1 MRKTYSAGG
10 IVIGPGG
17 RVLVVN
23 QRGRTWSLP
32 KGHID
37 PGEKPLE
44 AARREIDEESG
55 VSDLSLIEDLGFYT
69 RNRIGLHGGDDISEQ
84 KTIYM
89 FLFRTAQERLAPRDP
104 MNPEARWVVP
114 DEVSALLSHRKDR
127 EFYESQLPRV
137 VVALGG

>member
-1 MRKTYSAGG
+1 MRETFSAGG
-10 IVIGPGG
+10 IVLGPDG

-44 AARREIDEESG
+44 AAQREIAEESG
-55 VSDLSLIEDLGFYT
+55 VTELQYLESLGSYA
-69 RNRIGLHGGDDISEQ
+69 RHRIGLMGEDDIAER

-89 FLFRTAQERLAPRDP
+89 FLFRTRQEQLAPRDP
-104 MNPEARWVVP
+104 MNPEARWIVP
-114 DEVSALLSHRKDR
+114 GEVSSLLSHRKDR
-127 EFYESQLPRV
+127 EFFEAQMPRIRA
-137 VVALGG
+137 ALAG

>member
-1 MRKTYSAGG
+1 M
-10 IVIGPGG
+10 
-17 RVLVVN
+17 N